1 MLAVVSQF
9 CVLDVSIHAPTRGA
23 TISLSRYLDIAG
35 FQSTHP
41 HGVRLTD
48 ALCVAAMILFQSTH
62 PHGVRHCIMPT
73 EIDVYIVSIHAPT
86 RGATTIKII
95 AMTANMFQSTHPH
108 GVRRYT
114 RYKRDKRKVFQSTH
128 PHGVRRPI
136 SLPDSLQPVSFNP
149 RTHTGCDFNAEM
161 TSLCLSEF
169 QSTHPHGVRRLRFGR
184 LRPNE
189 RGFNPR
195 THTGCDR
202 PWRCSLRSARV
213 SIHAP
218 TRGATT
224 KV

>member
-108 GVRRYT
+108 GVRPT
-114 RYKRDKRKVFQSTH
+114 VALF
-128 PHGVRRPI
+128 PAVGAC
-136 SLPDSLQPVSFNP
+136 FNP
-149 RTHTGCDFNAEM
+149 RTHTGCDHQSVTRSAQYN
-161 TSLCLSEF
+161 EF
-169 QSTHPHGVRRLRFGR
+169 QSTHPHGVRL
-184 LRPNE
+184 
-189 RGFNPR
+189 
-195 THTGCDR
+195 TGN
-202 PWRCSLRSARV
+202 SAGSAPQYV

-224 KV
+224 PSCHYTLWIPGFQSTHPHGVRRMGSI